1 MMSGEDLKMWRKF
14 RGWNQA
20 DLMIE
25 LEISS
30 RQTINTW
37 ESAERIPRIIEL
49 SIIALDQVEA
59 CRKTA
64 GFEKQWTPEII
75 GKRRS
80 RDVARYFS
88 EN

>member
-1 MMSGEDLKMWRKF
+1 MSGEELRAWRKC

-20 DLMIE
+20 DLMVE

-49 SIIALDQVEA
+49 SIVALDQVEA
-59 CRKTA
+59 CRKIA

-80 RDVARYFS
+80 RDVTRYFS
-88 EN
+88 DS